1 MGSDFME
8 MKEKRLPGPER
19 LETEEGKYG
28 ASQLQQLLQ
37 DLMAGKIP
45 TQGIAGMTPG
55 GGEDLSQ
62 QLLASFLQPGGSAQ
76 SMLERTLSGQYMTP
90 EAIAGHPLYQ
100 SLLAEQQRTQGSD
113 LATIGRQAQL
123 GGMLGSTGRIGAQSD
138 YLAQAGG
145 QRLGLLG
152 QIMENERG
160 RQMQASS
167 LLPQLQSQQLGTGMQ
182 YGGLQR
188 QLDQA
193 KMDAAYQQAMMKYTG
208 GGQLAQGLMSYSPFY
223 QPQFAQQ
230 PSKFQNLM
238 LGLKTT
244 ADLAGA
250 FGKAGA
256 AAGAG
261 A

>member
-37 DLMAGKIP
+37 DLMAGKTP

-62 QLLASFLQPGGSAQ
+62 QLLASFLKPGGSAQ
-76 SMLERTLSGQYMTP
+76 SMLEKTLVGGYTSP
-90 EAIAGHPLYQ
+90 ETNPAYQ

-152 QIMENERG
+152 QIMENERS

-167 LLPQLQSQQLGTGMQ
+167 LLPQLQSQQIGTGMQ

-244 ADLAGA
+244 ADLVNAFSGGGA
-250 FGKAGA
+250 KGA
-256 AAGAG
+256 AAAG
-261 A
+261 V